1 MKTTKKTIEV
11 TKNDNGVIVNKET
24 GKPHFPELLEKKS
37 RDITISLS
45 YGNSAPSLK
54 KQIKNQGF
62 KISNEFI
69 ESAEDIRFELH
80 CLNKSGILKE
90 KELRK
95 SFNRLNKM
103 ICKQI
108 ISLELKD
115 GETAMHKETIIN
127 KI

>member
-24 GKPHFPELLEKKS
+24 GKPHFTELLRKKIK
-37 RDITISLS
+37 RYNYIFKFWKFS
-45 YGNSAPSLK
+45 YLTLK

-95 SFNRLNKM
+95 SFKRLNKM

-127 KI
+127 